1 MANFVA
7 EMYTVRV
14 YIESSMTYI
23 GTRKLY
29 YISSDNHS
37 GTVTD
42 FNMPPK
48 TALSNLTG
56 LTTSTQILFDGVTSS
71 DDALAMFG
79 TNFIQYEGATQ
90 LTLRFVFKNNKYIKI
105 TPVAYTSSSTRY
117 TMEYYTEGGTL
128 LGTDTYTG
136 SMNRYTGPV
145 RYIYT
150 GQLLTK
156 PTNSDGKCSGIA
168 YQVALNSTRQ
178 EYLSDYIQLSNV
190 TNTWKYTFFN
200 GLDPEDGDDP
210 YYDGGIS
217 DESNDRG
224 NFYDGSD
231 TISDE
236 GLPTLDAVGTGFAT
250 LFTPNK
256 AQLAAL
262 ADVMW
267 NQNIFAALQNLV
279 ENITN
284 MFTGLSIVPFEVT
297 HGATVSVTWLGLF
310 DTGISLTLAA
320 QQFYDIPMGSIDLSD
335 DGRIYV
341 SASALDYAPFSKLG
355 IYLPFIGF
363 QELDIDECR
372 DCVISLHYKV
382 DILSGTCV
390 AMIALNGNEIYQFT
404 GNCLTQIPITNESLE
419 GLVSDAVNV
428 GIAISSVAATQ
439 ASVSAGESYTNY
451 SGHVPLEKQD
461 QAVADLEKINERG
474 HGQLASATADAA
486 MGMKPNIKKSGAVS
500 AAASLMSIKQPYLF
514 LTTPRQSM
522 PARYRM
528 YCGYPSNIT
537 GKLNEFSGF
546 TVVEDIRLN
555 NLVATSSEV
564 AEIYSLLKKGVI
576 I

>member
-1 MANFVA
+1 MANFVS
-7 EMYTVRV
+7 EMYTVLV
-14 YIESSMTYI
+14 YIESTMTYI
-23 GTRKLY
+23 GKRKLY
-29 YISSDNHS
+29 YISSDDHS
-37 GTVTD
+37 GSISDTNV
-42 FNMPPK
+42 PPIQ
-48 TALSNLTG
+48 ALVRLTG
-56 LTTSTQILFDGVTSS
+56 VSSSTQVLHDGVTS
-71 DDALAMFG
+71 DDDELALFG

-90 LTLRFVFKNNKYIKI
+90 LTLRFVFKDGKYIKI
-105 TPVAYTSSSTRY
+105 TPGVVSNSVTSY
-117 TMEYYTEGGTL
+117 TMDYYNSDNQFLGSIIEEGRMLKLSGHTGYNYNGTVL
-128 LGTDTYTG
+128 
-136 SMNRYTGPV
+136 S
-145 RYIYT
+145 
-150 GQLLTK
+150 K
-156 PTNSDGKCSGIA
+156 PTNSNGKYSSISYA
-168 YQVALNSTRQ
+168 VYLTESRA
-178 EYLSDYIQLSNV
+178 EYRGDQISLTNA
-190 TNTWKYTFFN
+190 TNTWLYAFFD
-200 GLDPEDGDDP
+200 GIEPEDGDDP

-297 HGATVSVTWLGLF
+297 HGSTVSVTWLGLF

-335 DGRIYV
+335 DGRIYA

-372 DCVISLHYKV
+372 DCVMTLRYKI

-390 AMIALNGNEIYQFT
+390 AMIALNGNYIYQFT

-428 GIAISSVAATQ
+428 GIAISSVGATQ

-451 SGHVPLEKQD
+451 SGNVPIEKQD
-461 QAVADLEKINERG
+461 QAIADLEKINERS

-528 YCGYPSNIT
+528 YCGYPANIT

-555 NLVATSSEV
+555 NLVATTSEV
-564 AEIYSLLKKGVI
+564 SEIYSLLKKGVI